1 MRPDDRQ
8 QKHPCRSLV
17 LSWITD
23 VNKKVNLCDLAVILY
38 ISCPL
43 KILKETVVFYY
54 ALCNLLAFKDD
65 FPLFFLVPLTVPLAL
80 PSGGLATME
89 GDPHS
94 RVEK

>member
-1 MRPDDRQ
+1 MRPDNRRR
-8 QKHPCRSLV
+8 KHPCRSRV

-23 VNKKVNLCDLAVILY
+23 INKKVNLCDLAVILY

-54 ALCNLLAFKDD
+54 VLCNLLAFKDD
-65 FPLFFLVPLTVPLAL
+65 FPLFFLVSLTVPLAL
-80 PSGGLATME
+80 SCGGPATVA

-94 RVEK
+94 HMEK